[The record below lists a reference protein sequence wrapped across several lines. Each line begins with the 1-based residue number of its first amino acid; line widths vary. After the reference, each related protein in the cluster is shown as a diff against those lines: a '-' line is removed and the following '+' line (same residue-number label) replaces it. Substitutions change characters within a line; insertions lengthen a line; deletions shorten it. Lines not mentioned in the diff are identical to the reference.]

1 MLIFFQKLFRWKA
14 PVEMVPWFSDLTVL
28 SWLTLFCIAQG
39 IFYLVLSSW
48 KDKAKLN
55 TGFLQFAIVLVNEWS
70 HRLWLWM
77 TIVWGHFTSMFFL
90 HLWLQGYPLL
100 VYHGRSNS
108 KILSSAI
115 VLICFRYII
124 ETNPSS
130 VIGPRLSLFQSP
142 SFRASGLLVCYQVDL
157 CFHHQNTWWTM
168 LRPSILHLK
177 LLAFLSITLIR
188 C

>member
-130 VIGPRLSLFQSP
+130 VIGPRLSLFQVRVSE
-142 SFRASGLLVCYQVDL
+142 QVD
-157 CFHHQNTWWTM
+157 CWCVI
-168 LRPSILHLK
+168 RSIC
-177 LLAFLSITLIR
+177 ASITRTHDGR